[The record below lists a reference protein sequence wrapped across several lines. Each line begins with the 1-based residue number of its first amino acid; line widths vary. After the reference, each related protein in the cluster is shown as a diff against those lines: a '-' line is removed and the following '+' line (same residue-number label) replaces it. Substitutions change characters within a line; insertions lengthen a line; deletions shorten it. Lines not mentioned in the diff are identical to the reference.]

1 MKRSSIVALVLV
13 AGVTAMVWSGF
24 MAYRMHKAMDTPPV
38 SPALRKMLNSPLTG
52 SASTG
57 QQQTAAVDPNSP
69 AAQGLPDL
77 LDKPAPAFTLK
88 NLQGQPVSLSDY
100 KGKAV
105 LITFWATWCG
115 PCKMEMP
122 WLIALQKKYASQG
135 FTVLGISE
143 DDDPPSKVSDFA
155 AKVGVNY
162 PVLMYNDKVNSAYGG
177 IDFTPESYYIG
188 RDGKVVAEVGGL
200 VSESEIEANIQ
211 KSLATGA

>member
-1 MKRSSIVALVLV
+1 
-13 AGVTAMVWSGF
+13 
-24 MAYRMHKAMDTPPV
+24 
-38 SPALRKMLNSPLTG
+38 
-52 SASTG
+52 
-57 QQQTAAVDPNSP
+57 
-69 AAQGLPDL
+69 
-77 LDKPAPAFTLK
+77 
-88 NLQGQPVSLSDY
+88 
-100 KGKAV
+100 
-105 LITFWATWCG
+105 
-115 PCKMEMP
+115 MEMP